1 MLDPKKVLEQRD
13 KFLAMYPTGIPYV
26 VCYEKISSYLS
37 NLSNYYAYEE
47 SLTEYLGFLYAL
59 KYIES
64 TIKTYEEY
72 HGGLHDYGRW
82 LIRVVQFFFRA
93 NVEEIESINSP
104 EGKAL
109 KLEFRDNP
117 TNPNDRFHCGSGNSK
132 ADLYSP
138 VNGEYY
144 DVKHNNVA
152 YDKIHEGH
160 FIIKYQDD
168 SDAAMLYDKN
178 LAITLIDANNQP
190 YLAGGYTGKTFT
202 VTPLRQAFTNRTKI
216 PSEVLYMRDEK
227 QLEDYFGFIDLNI

>member
-1 MLDPKKVLEQRD
+1 MFDSKKVLEKCD
-13 KFLAMYPTGIPYV
+13 NFLALYPAGIYYDI
-26 VCYEKISSYLS
+26 CYAKISSYLANPSLYSS
-37 NLSNYYAYEE
+37 NEE
-47 SLTEYLGFLYAL
+47 VMTEYLGFLYAL

-72 HGGLHDYGRW
+72 NGKTSDHSRW
-82 LIRVVQFFFRA
+82 LIRVIQFFFRA
-93 NVEEIESINSP
+93 NVEETEVINSP
-104 EGKAL
+104 EGRAL
-109 KLEFRDNP
+109 KLEFRNNP
-117 TNPNDRFHCGSGNSK
+117 TNPNDKFHCGAGNSK

-144 DVKHNNVA
+144 DVKHNTVA

-178 LAITLIDANNQP
+178 LATVLTDATGKS
-190 YLAGGYTGKTFT
+190 YLAGGYTGKNFT
-202 VTPLRQAFTNRTKI
+202 VTPLRQAFTNRTGI

-227 QLEDYFGFIDLNI
+227 QLEDYLGFIDLDI